1 MTNSSIGGARR
12 VAGNIL
18 IFLTGLVLIGSA
30 GAKFAQVPMVVSQLG
45 ALGFAGSKLM
55 IIAALEILSA
65 LLFLVPRTRPIGL
78 LMFSAYMGGAISA
91 HMGHNEP
98 VYQPAFVLTLAWLGA
113 WLRHPE
119 YFSMFNQSISGASQ
133 FGSVERLPG
142 LDQSLQESPSR

>member
-1 MTNSSIGGARR
+1 MNNSSIGRARR

-18 IFLTGLVLIGSA
+18 VFLAGLVLIGSA
-30 GAKFAQVPMVVSQLG
+30 GAKLAQIPMVVSQLG
-45 ALGFAGSKLM
+45 SLGFSGSRLM

-65 LLFLVPRTRPIGL
+65 LLFLVSRTRTVGL

-98 VYQPAFVLTLAWLGA
+98 VYQPAFVLTLAWLGT

-119 YFSMFNQSISGASQ
+119 YFSISKRNTSGASQ
-133 FGSVERLPG
+133 LKSSANAPA
-142 LDQSLQESPSR
+142 